1 MNISVLNFDAY
12 KIDVNPA
19 SRTLMGVSAYDA
31 DGASVL
37 ANFDI
42 EQIVNH
48 FGAAELLMKSA
59 SRSPAATLRLRDST
73 WPSSTSTPASA
84 AASGSSG

>member
-1 MNISVLNFDAY
+1 MQLGDRLHWEIHRREYAMNISVMNFDAY

-31 DGASVL
+31 DGATVL

-42 EQIVNH
+42 EEIVNH
-48 FGAAELLMKSA
+48 FGVEALLGEIGERVARKHF
-59 SRSPAATLRLRDST
+59 RIE
-73 WPSSTSTPASA
+73 
-84 AASGSSG
+84 G

>member
-31 DGASVL
+31 DGATVL

-48 FGAAELLMKSA
+48 FGAGELLDEIGEQVA
-59 SRSPAATLRLRDST
+59 RRHFEIE
-73 WPSSTSTPASA
+73 
-84 AASGSSG
+84 G

>member
-31 DGASVL
+31 DGATVL
-37 ANFDI
+37 DNFDI

-48 FGAAELLMKSA
+48 FGAAELLDEIGEQIA
-59 SRSPAATLRLRDST
+59 RRHFEIE
-73 WPSSTSTPASA
+73 
-84 AASGSSG
+84 G

>member
-12 KIDVNPA
+12 KIDVNQA

-31 DGASVL
+31 DGATVL
-37 ANFDI
+37 DNFDI

-48 FGAAELLMKSA
+48 FGAGELLDEIGEQVA
-59 SRSPAATLRLRDST
+59 RRHFQIE
-73 WPSSTSTPASA
+73 
-84 AASGSSG
+84 G

>member
-31 DGASVL
+31 DGATVL

-48 FGAAELLMKSA
+48 FGVGELLDEIGEQVA
-59 SRSPAATLRLRDST
+59 RRHFEIEGVAH
-73 WPSSTSTPASA
+73 
-84 AASGSSG
+84 GSVQHRRAPE

>member
-31 DGASVL
+31 DGATVL
-37 ANFDI
+37 DNFDI

-48 FGAAELLMKSA
+48 FGADSLLDEIGEQVARKHFDIKA
-59 SRSPAATLRLRDST
+59 
-73 WPSSTSTPASA
+73 
-84 AASGSSG
+84 